1 MIKNKQKL
9 RALLFSSLLIV
20 GGMIATTPTF
30 AEIAIITSN
39 SNSLSSITAGQAAA
53 IWLGK
58 SKSVGDS
65 GVLKAIDL
73 PEGNAAR
80 NEFYSKVVK
89 KTPKQLKV
97 YWRKQVFTGRAFPP
111 KSVNSADEV
120 KKWVSSSSNGLG
132 YIDASA
138 VDSSVKV
145 LLKID

>member
-9 RALLFSSLLIV
+9 RASLLSTPLFVI
-20 GGMIATTPTF
+20 GMLSSTITF
-30 AEIAIITSN
+30 AEIAIIANSSN
-39 SNSLSSITAGQAAA
+39 ALSSITTEQATA

-58 SKSVGDS
+58 SKSVDDS

-73 PEGNAAR
+73 PEGNATR
-80 NEFYSKVVK
+80 DEFYSKVVK

-111 KSVNSADEV
+111 NSVNSADEV
-120 KKWVSSSSNGLG
+120 KKWVSSTSNGLG